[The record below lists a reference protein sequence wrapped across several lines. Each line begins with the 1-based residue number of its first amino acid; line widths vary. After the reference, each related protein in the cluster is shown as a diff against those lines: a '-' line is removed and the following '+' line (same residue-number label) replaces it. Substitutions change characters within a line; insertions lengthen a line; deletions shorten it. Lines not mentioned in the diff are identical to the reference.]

1 MVDIAFANAYGEQM
15 TPNEMI
21 QQLRHR
27 VTELEKRTLHQAQQ
41 LAELNTQL
49 QEHQHAQDDTN

>member
-27 VTELEKRTLHQAQQ
+27 VTELEKRTLQQAQQ

-49 QEHQHAQDDTN
+49 AEHHHETT

>member
-27 VTELEKRTLHQAQQ
+27 VTELEKQTLQQAQQ

-49 QEHQHAQDDTN
+49 TEHHHETT